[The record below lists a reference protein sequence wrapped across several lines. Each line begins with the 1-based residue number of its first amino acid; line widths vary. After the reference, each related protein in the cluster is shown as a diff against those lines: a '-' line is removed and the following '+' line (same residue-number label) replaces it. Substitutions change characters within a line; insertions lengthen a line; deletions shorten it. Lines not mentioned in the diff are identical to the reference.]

1 MTYDMKSE
9 DMDKR
14 ALIQQYLNGR
24 LNSAQ
29 IAEFT
34 RQLKDPEFCNI
45 LSEEREIAEKRQAAS
60 QATATMAK
68 VAEAKPLSEQEQET
82 LIDLYVR
89 GDMDSETE
97 SRFLNHI
104 KADKELQRQVLLVAN
119 IVKGALAEQRQSD
132 MEFGYAMKCLT
143 PDRLEQIIGPRR
155 SASPRHASS
164 NTRLS
169 DRPKMPTQG
178 VKSSR
183 SEALISRKMS
193 RSQGKN
199 FMQYCC
205 HLLGF
210 FDRSDNLESSDSLES
225 SDNLESSDSLESTN
239 SVAADIYERFK
250 PNYAAYG
257 ICINVDTLSEA
268 CKCLDAIKAAY
279 DEALKSGDI
288 SGALAAGKDLAV
300 EYLHIGIVDK
310 FKEILN
316 DLKSVA
322 AHSSSKDD
330 DTLMR
335 DIRLLLALSE
345 TI

>member
-45 LSEEREIAEKRQAAS
+45 LSEEREIAEKRQAAN

-169 DRPKMPTQG
+169 DRPDSHRQDIP
-178 VKSSR
+178 KSR
-183 SEALISRKMS
+183 LLALKPSA
-193 RSQGKN
+193 
-199 FMQYCC
+199 
-205 HLLGF
+205 LLYSL
-210 FDRSDNLESSDSLES
+210 DYDKLDSLES
-225 SDNLESSDSLESTN
+225 SN

-257 ICINVDTLSEA
+257 ICINADTLSEA

-300 EYLHIGIVDK
+300 EYLHIGMVDK
-310 FKEILN
+310 FKEFLN

>member
-1 MTYDMKSE
+1 
-9 DMDKR
+9 MDKR

-169 DRPKMPTQG
+169 DRPDSHRQG
-178 VKSSR
+178 VQKSR
-183 SEALISRKMS
+183 LLALKPSA
-193 RSQGKN
+193 
-199 FMQYCC
+199 
-205 HLLGF
+205 LLYSL
-210 FDRSDNLESSDSLES
+210 DYDNL
-225 SDNLESSDSLESTN
+225 DSLESTN

-300 EYLHIGIVDK
+300 EYLHIGMVDK
-310 FKEILN
+310 FKDILN

>member
-1 MTYDMKSE
+1 
-9 DMDKR
+9 MDKR

-119 IVKGALAEQRQSD
+119 TVKGALAEQRQSD

-143 PDRLEQIIGPRR
+143 PDQLEQIIGPRR

-169 DRPKMPTQG
+169 DRPDSHRQG
-178 VKSSR
+178 VQKSR
-183 SEALISRKMS
+183 LLALKPSARLYSLDYNKLD
-193 RSQGKN
+193 N
-199 FMQYCC
+199 F
-205 HLLGF
+205 
-210 FDRSDNLESSDSLES
+210 ESS
-225 SDNLESSDSLESTN
+225 N
-239 SVAADIYERFK
+239 SVAAAIYERFK

-257 ICINVDTLSEA
+257 ICINADTLSEA

-300 EYLHIGIVDK
+300 EYLHIGMVDK

>member
-45 LSEEREIAEKRQAAS
+45 LSEEREIAKKRQAAN

-143 PDRLEQIIGPRR
+143 PDQLEQIIGPRR

-210 FDRSDNLESSDSLES
+210 FDRSDDLES
-225 SDNLESSDSLESTN
+225 SDNLEFTN

-300 EYLHIGIVDK
+300 EYLHIGMVDK

-330 DTLMR
+330 DTLKR

>member
-97 SRFLNHI
+97 SRFLSHI

-119 IVKGALAEQRQSD
+119 TVKGALAEQRQSD
-132 MEFGYAMKCLT
+132 MEFGYAMKSLT

-169 DRPKMPTQG
+169 DRPDSHRQDIQ
-178 VKSSR
+178 KSR
-183 SEALISRKMS
+183 
-193 RSQGKN
+193 
-199 FMQYCC
+199 
-205 HLLGF
+205 LL
-210 FDRSDNLESSDSLES
+210 SLKPSARVYSLDYDKLDIFES
-225 SDNLESSDSLESTN
+225 SDNLEFTN

-300 EYLHIGIVDK
+300 EYLHIGMVDK

-330 DTLMR
+330 DTLKR

>member
-45 LSEEREIAEKRQAAS
+45 LSEEREIAEKRQAAN

-169 DRPKMPTQG
+169 DRPDSHRQDIP
-178 VKSSR
+178 KSR
-183 SEALISRKMS
+183 LLALKPSA
-193 RSQGKN
+193 
-199 FMQYCC
+199 
-205 HLLGF
+205 LLYSL
-210 FDRSDNLESSDSLES
+210 DYDSLES
-225 SDNLESSDSLESTN
+225 SN

-257 ICINVDTLSEA
+257 ICINADTLSEA

-300 EYLHIGIVDK
+300 EYLHIGMVDK
-310 FKEILN
+310 FKEFLN

-330 DTLMR
+330 DTLKR

>member
-119 IVKGALAEQRQSD
+119 SVKGALAEQRQSD
-132 MEFGYAMKCLT
+132 MEFGYAMKSLT

-225 SDNLESSDSLESTN
+225 TN

-257 ICINVDTLSEA
+257 ICINADTLSEA

-300 EYLHIGIVDK
+300 EYLHIGMVDK

-330 DTLMR
+330 DTLKR

>member
-1 MTYDMKSE
+1 
-9 DMDKR
+9 MDKR

-45 LSEEREIAEKRQAAS
+45 LSEEREIAKKRQAAN

-143 PDRLEQIIGPRR
+143 PDQLEQIIGPRR

-210 FDRSDNLESSDSLES
+210 FDRSDNLESSD
-225 SDNLESSDSLESTN
+225 NLEFTN

-300 EYLHIGIVDK
+300 EYLHIGMVDK

-330 DTLMR
+330 DTLKR

>member
-169 DRPKMPTQG
+169 DRPDSHRQG
-178 VKSSR
+178 VQKSR
-183 SEALISRKMS
+183 LLALKPSARLYS
-193 RSQGKN
+193 LD
-199 FMQYCC
+199 Y
-205 HLLGF
+205 
-210 FDRSDNLESSDSLES
+210 DNL
-225 SDNLESSDSLESTN
+225 DSLESTN

-300 EYLHIGIVDK
+300 EYLHIGMVDK
-310 FKEILN
+310 FKDILN

-330 DTLMR
+330 DTLKR

>member
-14 ALIQQYLNGR
+14 ALIQQYLKGR

-143 PDRLEQIIGPRR
+143 HDQLEQIIGPRR
-155 SASPRHASS
+155 NASPRPASS
-164 NTRLS
+164 NTRVF

-183 SEALISRKMS
+183 SEALRMS
-193 RSQGKN
+193 RSQSAN

-225 SDNLESSDSLESTN
+225 SDNLESTK

-257 ICINVDTLSEA
+257 ISINVDTLIEA
-268 CKCLDAIKAAY
+268 GKCLDAIKAAY

-300 EYLHIGIVDK
+300 EYLHIGMVDK

-316 DLKSVA
+316 DLKLVA

-330 DTLMR
+330 DTLKR

>member
-97 SRFLNHI
+97 SRFLSHI

-119 IVKGALAEQRQSD
+119 TVKGALAEQRQSD
-132 MEFGYAMKCLT
+132 MEFGYAMKSLT

-169 DRPKMPTQG
+169 DRPDSHRQDIQ
-178 VKSSR
+178 KSR
-183 SEALISRKMS
+183 LLALKPSA
-193 RSQGKN
+193 
-199 FMQYCC
+199 
-205 HLLGF
+205 LLY
-210 FDRSDNLESSDSLES
+210 SLDYDKLDIFES
-225 SDNLESSDSLESTN
+225 SDNLEFTN

-300 EYLHIGIVDK
+300 EYLHIGMVDK

>member
-119 IVKGALAEQRQSD
+119 SVKGALAEQRQSD

-169 DRPKMPTQG
+169 DRPDSHRQG
-178 VKSSR
+178 VQKSR
-183 SEALISRKMS
+183 LLALKPSALLYSLDYDKLD
-193 RSQGKN
+193 N
-199 FMQYCC
+199 F
-205 HLLGF
+205 
-210 FDRSDNLESSDSLES
+210 ESSD
-225 SDNLESSDSLESTN
+225 

-300 EYLHIGIVDK
+300 EYLHISMVDK

>member
-143 PDRLEQIIGPRR
+143 PDQLEQIIGPRR

-210 FDRSDNLESSDSLES
+210 FDRSDNL
-225 SDNLESSDSLESTN
+225 
-239 SVAADIYERFK
+239 
-250 PNYAAYG
+250 
-257 ICINVDTLSEA
+257 
-268 CKCLDAIKAAY
+268 
-279 DEALKSGDI
+279 
-288 SGALAAGKDLAV
+288 
-300 EYLHIGIVDK
+300 
-310 FKEILN
+310 
-316 DLKSVA
+316 
-322 AHSSSKDD
+322 
-330 DTLMR
+330 
-335 DIRLLLALSE
+335 
-345 TI
+345 

>member
-97 SRFLNHI
+97 SRFLSHI

-143 PDRLEQIIGPRR
+143 HDRLEQIIGPRR

-210 FDRSDNLESSDSLES
+210 FDRSDSLES
-225 SDNLESSDSLESTN
+225 SDNLEFTN

-257 ICINVDTLSEA
+257 ICINADTLSEA

-300 EYLHIGIVDK
+300 EYLHIGMVDK

>member
-119 IVKGALAEQRQSD
+119 SVKGALAEQRQSD

-143 PDRLEQIIGPRR
+143 PDQLEQIIGPRR

-210 FDRSDNLESSDSLES
+210 FDRSDSLES
-225 SDNLESSDSLESTN
+225 SDIFESSDNLESTN

-288 SGALAAGKDLAV
+288 SFGCGQGPCR
-300 EYLHIGIVDK
+300 GI
-310 FKEILN
+310 
-316 DLKSVA
+316 S
-322 AHSSSKDD
+322 AH
-330 DTLMR
+330 R
-335 DIRLLLALSE
+335 YGR
-345 TI
+345 

>member
-14 ALIQQYLNGR
+14 ALIQQYLKGR

-143 PDRLEQIIGPRR
+143 RDRLEQIIGPRR
-155 SASPRHASS
+155 SASPRPASS

-169 DRPKMPTQG
+169 DRHDSYRQYIQALR
-178 VKSSR
+178 SSV
-183 SEALISRKMS
+183 SSDHNDMMKLCFCQDSTDT
-193 RSQGKN
+193 
-199 FMQYCC
+199 F
-205 HLLGF
+205 
-210 FDRSDNLESSDSLES
+210 DNLELSDK
-225 SDNLESSDSLESTN
+225 LESTN

-257 ICINVDTLSEA
+257 IDIDALNKADDTSH
-268 CKCLDAIKAAY
+268 KCLDVIKTAY

-300 EYLHIGIVDK
+300 EYLHIGMVDK

-330 DTLMR
+330 ETLKR

>member
-193 RSQGKN
+193 RSQDKN

-225 SDNLESSDSLESTN
+225 TN
-239 SVAADIYERFK
+239 SIAADIYERFK

-257 ICINVDTLSEA
+257 ICINADTLSEA

>member
-68 VAEAKPLSEQEQET
+68 VTEAKPLSEQEQET

-119 IVKGALAEQRQSD
+119 TVKGALAEQRQSD

-169 DRPKMPTQG
+169 DRPDSHRQDIQ
-178 VKSSR
+178 KSR
-183 SEALISRKMS
+183 LLALKPSA
-193 RSQGKN
+193 
-199 FMQYCC
+199 
-205 HLLGF
+205 LLYSL
-210 FDRSDNLESSDSLES
+210 DYDKLDSLES
-225 SDNLESSDSLESTN
+225 SN

-257 ICINVDTLSEA
+257 ICINADTLSEA

-300 EYLHIGIVDK
+300 EYLHIGMVDK
-310 FKEILN
+310 FKEFLN
-316 DLKSVA
+316 DLK
-322 AHSSSKDD
+322 
-330 DTLMR
+330 
-335 DIRLLLALSE
+335 
-345 TI
+345 

>member
-14 ALIQQYLNGR
+14 ALIQQYLKGR

-119 IVKGALAEQRQSD
+119 IVKGALAEQHQSD

-143 PDRLEQIIGPRR
+143 RDRLEQIIGPRR

-169 DRPKMPTQG
+169 DRPDSHRQDIQKSRLLALKP
-178 VKSSR
+178 SSR
-183 SEALISRKMS
+183 LYSLDYDKLD
-193 RSQGKN
+193 N
-199 FMQYCC
+199 F
-205 HLLGF
+205 
-210 FDRSDNLESSDSLES
+210 ES
-225 SDNLESSDSLESTN
+225 NN

-257 ICINVDTLSEA
+257 ISINVDTLIEA
-268 CKCLDAIKAAY
+268 GKCLDAIKAAY

-300 EYLHIGIVDK
+300 EYLHIGMVDK

-330 DTLMR
+330 DTLKR

>member
-14 ALIQQYLNGR
+14 ALIQQYLKGR

-143 PDRLEQIIGPRR
+143 HDQLEQIIGPRR
-155 SASPRHASS
+155 NASPRPASS
-164 NTRLS
+164 NTRVL

-183 SEALISRKMS
+183 SEALRMS
-193 RSQGKN
+193 RSQSAN

-225 SDNLESSDSLESTN
+225 SDNLESTK

-257 ICINVDTLSEA
+257 ISINVDTLIEA
-268 CKCLDAIKAAY
+268 GKCLDAIKAAY

-300 EYLHIGIVDK
+300 EYLHIGMVDK

-330 DTLMR
+330 ETLKR

>member
-97 SRFLNHI
+97 SRFLSHI

-132 MEFGYAMKCLT
+132 MEFGYAMK
-143 PDRLEQIIGPRR
+143 
-155 SASPRHASS
+155 SA
-164 NTRLS
+164 
-169 DRPKMPTQG
+169 
-178 VKSSR
+178 
-183 SEALISRKMS
+183 
-193 RSQGKN
+193 
-199 FMQYCC
+199 
-205 HLLGF
+205 
-210 FDRSDNLESSDSLES
+210 
-225 SDNLESSDSLESTN
+225 
-239 SVAADIYERFK
+239 
-250 PNYAAYG
+250 
-257 ICINVDTLSEA
+257 
-268 CKCLDAIKAAY
+268 
-279 DEALKSGDI
+279 
-288 SGALAAGKDLAV
+288 
-300 EYLHIGIVDK
+300 
-310 FKEILN
+310 
-316 DLKSVA
+316 
-322 AHSSSKDD
+322 
-330 DTLMR
+330 
-335 DIRLLLALSE
+335 
-345 TI
+345 

>member
-1 MTYDMKSE
+1 MTYDIKSE

-119 IVKGALAEQRQSD
+119 SVKGALAEQRQSD

-169 DRPKMPTQG
+169 DRPDSHRQG
-178 VKSSR
+178 VQKSR
-183 SEALISRKMS
+183 LLALKPSARLYS
-193 RSQGKN
+193 LD
-199 FMQYCC
+199 Y
-205 HLLGF
+205 
-210 FDRSDNLESSDSLES
+210 DNL
-225 SDNLESSDSLESTN
+225 DSLESTN

-257 ICINVDTLSEA
+257 ICINADTLSEA

-300 EYLHIGIVDK
+300 EYLHIGMVDK

-330 DTLMR
+330 DTLKR

>member
-97 SRFLNHI
+97 SRFLSHI

-119 IVKGALAEQRQSD
+119 TVKGALAEQRQSD
-132 MEFGYAMKCLT
+132 MEFGYAMKSLT

-210 FDRSDNLESSDSLES
+210 FDRSDSLESSDSLEF
-225 SDNLESSDSLESTN
+225 TN

-300 EYLHIGIVDK
+300 EYLHIGMVDK

>member
-119 IVKGALAEQRQSD
+119 TVKGALAEQRQSD

-169 DRPKMPTQG
+169 DRPDSHRQDIQ
-178 VKSSR
+178 KSR
-183 SEALISRKMS
+183 LLALKPSV
-193 RSQGKN
+193 
-199 FMQYCC
+199 
-205 HLLGF
+205 LLYSL
-210 FDRSDNLESSDSLES
+210 DYDKLDSLES
-225 SDNLESSDSLESTN
+225 SN

-257 ICINVDTLSEA
+257 ICINADTLSEA

-300 EYLHIGIVDK
+300 EYLHIGMVDK
-310 FKEILN
+310 FKEFLN

-330 DTLMR
+330 DTLKR

>member
-193 RSQGKN
+193 RSQDKN

-225 SDNLESSDSLESTN
+225 TN
-239 SVAADIYERFK
+239 SIAADIYERFK

-300 EYLHIGIVDK
+300 EYLHIGMVDK

-330 DTLMR
+330 DTLKR

>member
-14 ALIQQYLNGR
+14 ALIQQYLKGR

-143 PDRLEQIIGPRR
+143 RDRLEQIIGPRR
-155 SASPRHASS
+155 SASPRPASS
-164 NTRLS
+164 NTRVF
-169 DRPKMPTQG
+169 DRPDSYRQYIQAYRS
-178 VKSSR
+178 VSSDHNDMMKLCLCQD
-183 SEALISRKMS
+183 STDI
-193 RSQGKN
+193 
-199 FMQYCC
+199 F
-205 HLLGF
+205 
-210 FDRSDNLESSDSLES
+210 DNLESI
-225 SDNLESSDSLESTN
+225 N

-257 ICINVDTLSEA
+257 IDIDALNKADDTSH
-268 CKCLDAIKAAY
+268 KCLDAIKAAY
-279 DEALKSGDI
+279 DETLKSGDI

-300 EYLHIGIVDK
+300 EYLHIGMVDK

-330 DTLMR
+330 DTLKR

>member
-1 MTYDMKSE
+1 MTYDIKSE

-119 IVKGALAEQRQSD
+119 TVKGALAEQRQSD

-169 DRPKMPTQG
+169 DRPDSHRQDIQ
-178 VKSSR
+178 KSR
-183 SEALISRKMS
+183 LLALKPSA
-193 RSQGKN
+193 
-199 FMQYCC
+199 
-205 HLLGF
+205 LLYSL
-210 FDRSDNLESSDSLES
+210 DYDKLDSLES
-225 SDNLESSDSLESTN
+225 SN

-257 ICINVDTLSEA
+257 ICINADTLSEA

-300 EYLHIGIVDK
+300 EYLHIGMVDK
-310 FKEILN
+310 FKEFLN

-330 DTLMR
+330 DTLKR

>member
-143 PDRLEQIIGPRR
+143 HDQLEQIIGPRR
-155 SASPRHASS
+155 NASPRPASS
-164 NTRLS
+164 NTRVF

-183 SEALISRKMS
+183 SEALRMS
-193 RSQGKN
+193 RSQSAN

-225 SDNLESSDSLESTN
+225 SDNLESTK

-257 ICINVDTLSEA
+257 ISINVDTLIEA
-268 CKCLDAIKAAY
+268 GKCLDAIKAAY

-300 EYLHIGIVDK
+300 EYLHIGMVDK

-316 DLKSVA
+316 DLKLVA

-330 DTLMR
+330 DTLKR

>member
-14 ALIQQYLNGR
+14 ALIQQYLKGR

-119 IVKGALAEQRQSD
+119 IVKGALAEQHQSD

-143 PDRLEQIIGPRR
+143 HDQLEQIIGPRR
-155 SASPRHASS
+155 NASPRPASS
-164 NTRLS
+164 NTRVS

-183 SEALISRKMS
+183 SEALRMS
-193 RSQGKN
+193 RSQSAN

-225 SDNLESSDSLESTN
+225 SDNLESTK

-257 ICINVDTLSEA
+257 ISINVDTLIEA
-268 CKCLDAIKAAY
+268 GKCLDAIKAAY

-300 EYLHIGIVDK
+300 EYLHIGMVDK

-316 DLKSVA
+316 DLKLVA
-322 AHSSSKDD
+322 AHSSSKNDE
-330 DTLMR
+330 TLKR

>member
-1 MTYDMKSE
+1 MTYDIKSE

-97 SRFLNHI
+97 SRFLSHI

-193 RSQGKN
+193 RSQDKN

-225 SDNLESSDSLESTN
+225 SDNFESSK
-239 SVAADIYERFK
+239 SVAADIYELFK
-250 PNYAAYG
+250 PNFAAYG
-257 ICINVDTLSEA
+257 ICINADTLSEA

-279 DEALKSGDI
+279 DEALKSGNI

-300 EYLHIGIVDK
+300 EYLHIGMVDK
-310 FKEILN
+310 FKDILN

>member
-14 ALIQQYLNGR
+14 ALIQQYLKGR

-119 IVKGALAEQRQSD
+119 IVKGALAEQHQSD

-143 PDRLEQIIGPRR
+143 HDQLEQIIGPRR
-155 SASPRHASS
+155 NASPRPASS

-183 SEALISRKMS
+183 SEALRMS
-193 RSQGKN
+193 RSQSAN

-225 SDNLESSDSLESTN
+225 SDNLESTK

-257 ICINVDTLSEA
+257 ISINVDTLIEA
-268 CKCLDAIKAAY
+268 GKCLDAIKAAY

-300 EYLHIGIVDK
+300 EYLHIGMVDK

-330 DTLMR
+330 DTLKR

>member
-14 ALIQQYLNGR
+14 ALIQQYLKGR

-119 IVKGALAEQRQSD
+119 IVKGALAEQHQSD

-143 PDRLEQIIGPRR
+143 HDQLEQIIGPRR
-155 SASPRHASS
+155 NASSRPASS

-183 SEALISRKMS
+183 SEALRMS
-193 RSQGKN
+193 RSQSAN

-225 SDNLESSDSLESTN
+225 SDNLESTN

-257 ICINVDTLSEA
+257 IDIDALNKADDTSH
-268 CKCLDAIKAAY
+268 KCLDVIKTAY

-300 EYLHIGIVDK
+300 EYLHIGMVDK

-330 DTLMR
+330 DTLKR

>member
-14 ALIQQYLNGR
+14 ALIQQYLKGR

-45 LSEEREIAEKRQAAS
+45 LSEEREIAEKRQTAS

-143 PDRLEQIIGPRR
+143 RDRLEQIIGPRR
-155 SASPRHASS
+155 STSPRPTSS
-164 NTRLS
+164 NARLS
-169 DRPKMPTQG
+169 DRPDSYRQYIQAYRS
-178 VKSSR
+178 VSSDHNDMMKLCFCQD
-183 SEALISRKMS
+183 STDT
-193 RSQGKN
+193 
-199 FMQYCC
+199 F
-205 HLLGF
+205 
-210 FDRSDNLESSDSLES
+210 DNLELSDKLELS
-225 SDNLESSDSLESTN
+225 N

-257 ICINVDTLSEA
+257 IDIDALNKADDTSH
-268 CKCLDAIKAAY
+268 KCLDAIKAAY

-300 EYLHIGIVDK
+300 EYLHIGMVDK

-316 DLKSVA
+316 DLKLVA

-330 DTLMR
+330 DTLKR

>member
-14 ALIQQYLNGR
+14 ALIQQYLKGR

-143 PDRLEQIIGPRR
+143 HDQLEQIIGPRR
-155 SASPRHASS
+155 NASPRPASS

-183 SEALISRKMS
+183 SEALRMS
-193 RSQGKN
+193 RSQSAN

-225 SDNLESSDSLESTN
+225 SDNLESTK

-257 ICINVDTLSEA
+257 ISINVDTLIEA
-268 CKCLDAIKAAY
+268 GKCLDAIKAAY

-300 EYLHIGIVDK
+300 EYLHIGMVDK

-330 DTLMR
+330 DTLKR

>member
-119 IVKGALAEQRQSD
+119 TVKGALAEQRQSD

-169 DRPKMPTQG
+169 DRPDSHRQG
-178 VKSSR
+178 VQKSR
-183 SEALISRKMS
+183 LLALKPSALLYSLDYDKLD
-193 RSQGKN
+193 N
-199 FMQYCC
+199 F
-205 HLLGF
+205 
-210 FDRSDNLESSDSLES
+210 ESSD
-225 SDNLESSDSLESTN
+225 

-257 ICINVDTLSEA
+257 ICINADTLSEA

-300 EYLHIGIVDK
+300 EYLHIGMVDK

>member
-119 IVKGALAEQRQSD
+119 TVKGALAEQRQSD

-169 DRPKMPTQG
+169 DRPDSHRQS
-178 VKSSR
+178 VQKSR
-183 SEALISRKMS
+183 LLALKPSALLYSLDYDKLD
-193 RSQGKN
+193 N
-199 FMQYCC
+199 F
-205 HLLGF
+205 
-210 FDRSDNLESSDSLES
+210 ESSD
-225 SDNLESSDSLESTN
+225 

-257 ICINVDTLSEA
+257 ICINTDTLSEA

-300 EYLHIGIVDK
+300 EYLHIGMVDK
-310 FKEILN
+310 FKEFLN

>member
-14 ALIQQYLNGR
+14 ALIQQYLKGR

-119 IVKGALAEQRQSD
+119 TVKGALAEQRQSD

-169 DRPKMPTQG
+169 DRPDSHRQG
-178 VKSSR
+178 VQKSR
-183 SEALISRKMS
+183 LLALKPSA
-193 RSQGKN
+193 
-199 FMQYCC
+199 
-205 HLLGF
+205 LLYSL
-210 FDRSDNLESSDSLES
+210 DYDNL
-225 SDNLESSDSLESTN
+225 DSLESTN

-257 ICINVDTLSEA
+257 ICINADTLSEA

-300 EYLHIGIVDK
+300 EYLHIGMVDK

-330 DTLMR
+330 DTLKR